1 MHETSGFAAHYGHWD
16 LVVMV
21 IVVTSWLFYR
31 FAAPRGRREWTGAG
45 LVQAFVIALYA
56 EMYGF
61 PLTIYLLS
69 GFFGIDIPRTVW
81 TGHLWATLLGYGAIG
96 AIIEMAIGTVFLAIG
111 GVLLILGWKAVYA
124 ANRENRMAC
133 GGVYGLIRHSQYIGI
148 MLAVFGQIVHWPTVV
163 TLALF
168 PVIVF
173 VYVRLAR
180 REELDMIRRFDGAY
194 KAYMQRVPRFFPG
207 SEQWKQLLGVTG
219 SGQGPA

>member
-1 MHETSGFAAHYGHWD
+1 MHETSGFAAHYGHWG

-31 FAAPRGRREWTGAG
+31 FAAPSGWREWTGAG

-69 GFFGIDIPRTVW
+69 GFFGIDIPLTVW
-81 TGHLWATLLGYGAIG
+81 TGHLWATLLGYGAMG

-111 GVLLILGWKAVYA
+111 GVLLILGWKAAYA
-124 ANRENRMAC
+124 AHRQNRMADS
-133 GGVYGLIRHSQYIGI
+133 GVYGLMRHPQYTGI

-163 TLALF
+163 TLVLF

-173 VYVRLAR
+173 AYVRLAR
-180 REELDMIRRFDGAY
+180 KEELDMIRRFDGPY

-207 SEQWKQLLGVTG
+207 REQWKQLLGV
-219 SGQGPA
+219 SG